1 MDRKKVASV
10 AGALV
15 IAVGIWLFQSGKF
28 KSEAQ
33 ADKFTSTFL
42 VDHEQTDNGFELFT
56 SDTNQYRMW
65 FPLQYVIH
73 KSSYKSSEDESE
85 VWTASTKE
93 NDSYNA
99 GKITALFSKKKS
111 KAAQNKMD
119 AFQPDYMLK
128 GKNATIYVK
137 KQTRDGKHSI
147 YHAYVNDDY
156 SDKYIYYTFE
166 LKSSEQTNS
175 TKQQYW
181 VEKILLNTQFQKN
194 SADYSAEF
202 LRKGS

>member
-1 MDRKKVASV
+1 MDRKKAASV

-111 KAAQNKMD
+111 KAAQNKLD

-137 KQTRDGKHSI
+137 KQTRDGKYSI
-147 YHAYVNDDY
+147 YHAY
-156 SDKYIYYTFE
+156 
-166 LKSSEQTNS
+166 
-175 TKQQYW
+175 
-181 VEKILLNTQFQKN
+181 
-194 SADYSAEF
+194 
-202 LRKGS
+202 

>member
-1 MDRKKVASV
+1 
-10 AGALV
+10 
-15 IAVGIWLFQSGKF
+15 
-28 KSEAQ
+28 
-33 ADKFTSTFL
+33 
-42 VDHEQTDNGFELFT
+42 
-56 SDTNQYRMW
+56 
-65 FPLQYVIH
+65 
-73 KSSYKSSEDESE
+73 
-85 VWTASTKE
+85 
-93 NDSYNA
+93 
-99 GKITALFSKKKS
+99 
-111 KAAQNKMD
+111 MD

-137 KQTRDGKHSI
+137 KQTRDGKYSI

-194 SADYSAEF
+194 SAQ
-202 LRKGS
+202 

>member
-1 MDRKKVASV
+1 MDRKKAASV

-15 IAVGIWLFQSGKF
+15 IAVGIWLCQSGKF
-28 KSEAQ
+28 
-33 ADKFTSTFL
+33 
-42 VDHEQTDNGFELFT
+42 
-56 SDTNQYRMW
+56 
-65 FPLQYVIH
+65 QYVIH
-73 KSSYKSSEDESE
+73 QSSYKSSEDERE

-156 SDKYIYYTFE
+156 SSRYIYYTFE

-194 SADYSAEF
+194 SAE
-202 LRKGS
+202 

>member
-1 MDRKKVASV
+1 MDRKKAASV

-56 SDTNQYRMW
+56 SDTNQYMTW

-111 KAAQNKMD
+111 KEAQNKMD

-137 KQTRDGKHSI
+137 KQTRDGKYSI

-156 SDKYIYYTFE
+156 SNRYIYYTFE
-166 LKSSEQTNS
+166 LKSNEQTNS

-194 SADYSAEF
+194 SAE
-202 LRKGS
+202 